1 LFLAGV
7 SLQCAAAK
15 ASRWAFV
22 LQPKGNIMSEAL
34 AINTRWTVRDFHS
47 HLELRGD
54 VGQYIQFADVGEL
67 LECMDW
73 LEKHFGHV
81 RDQRPTQ
88 DAQDVS
94 FRRCPVCSSLLEER
108 SVYCYNCG
116 TDTPRL

>member
-1 LFLAGV
+1 
-7 SLQCAAAK
+7 
-15 ASRWAFV
+15 
-22 LQPKGNIMSEAL
+22 MSEAL

-81 RDQRPTQ
+81 RDQRPTK
-88 DAQDVS
+88 DAPDVATV
-94 FRRCPVCSSLLEER
+94 CPKCNYMAR
-108 SVYCYNCG
+108 YPICTKCG
-116 TDTPRL
+116 KSIPATQVI